1 MASTDR
7 FNYSGVEVPPGGLP
21 FQLLVKI
28 AAANYYTAW
37 RDIGEM
43 ADAADTVFDEGE
55 Y

>member
-1 MASTDR
+1 MTSTDR
-7 FNYSGVEVPPGGLP
+7 FNYSGVEVPPGGSP

-43 ADAADTVFDEGE
+43 ADAANAVFDEGE

>member
-21 FQLLVKI
+21 LQLLVKI

-37 RDIGEM
+37 RDIGEI
-43 ADAADTVFDEGE
+43 ADAANAVFDEGE

>member
-21 FQLLVKI
+21 FQALVKV
-28 AAANYYTAW
+28 AAANFYAAW

-43 ADAADTVFDEGE
+43 ADAADSVFDEGE